1 MDHRF
6 EPPIPEPA
14 KDFFD
19 ATQAEHDR
27 AEKALKENPALKDKA
42 LVMQYHSPA
51 GEVINVV
58 DVRHT
63 AGSEALLLYG
73 HDAEGNECQI
83 VTPAQGVQLI
93 MKVVP
98 RTEQEPERKP
108 TGLVWNRPDQAAS
121 RADNA
126 TPAP

>member
-6 EPPIPEPA
+6 EPPIPQPA
-14 KDFFD
+14 KDFFNL
-19 ATQAEHDR
+19 TQAEHHR
-27 AEKALKENPALKDKA
+27 AEKALKENPALRDKA

-51 GEVINVV
+51 GEVINII

-73 HDAEGNECQI
+73 YDAEGNECQI

-98 RTEQEPERKP
+98 RAEQEPEREP
-108 TGLVWNRPDQAAS
+108 IGSVWKQPSQGGIAGG
-121 RADNA
+121 
-126 TPAP
+126 